1 MNLGLLSASAA
12 AAAYGSATVLQAQ
25 GVAAAVHGRRL
36 VTHPR
41 YVAGLALDL
50 LGFGATAVALRS
62 EPLFLVQ
69 AAVAASIGVTAL
81 LARSV
86 LGTAL
91 RRREVAALLVLGGG
105 LLLMAGSARS
115 GPGEHVGSAVGLA
128 LLAGV
133 PVLALVTRSGSRSAG
148 ATGDDGSGGVLLAV
162 VAGLAG
168 GTAGICARA
177 LDPPDHLLQL
187 LLQPSALAL
196 AGYGVVCAWAFA
208 QALRSTSVTVVTATC
223 FAVSTVV
230 PALVGL
236 AVLGDRTRPGWGA
249 AAAIGVLAV
258 LGATAVLAGR
268 AGLVPAPAPA

>member
-1 MNLGLLSASAA
+1 M
-12 AAAYGSATVLQAQ
+12 
-25 GVAAAVHGRRL
+25 
-36 VTHPR
+36 
-41 YVAGLALDL
+41 
-50 LGFGATAVALRS
+50 
-62 EPLFLVQ
+62 
-69 AAVAASIGVTAL
+69 L
-81 LARSV
+81 LA
-86 LGTAL
+86 A
-91 RRREVAALLVLGGG
+91 
-105 LLLMAGSARS
+105 
-115 GPGEHVGSAVGLA
+115 
-128 LLAGV
+128 
-133 PVLALVTRSGSRSAG
+133 
-148 ATGDDGSGGVLLAV
+148 

-208 QALRSTSVTVVTATC
+208 QALRSASVTVVTATC